1 MNLEKTFHGVMGLD
15 DSWEVNGVGY
25 EEKQEKFFIVIEE
38 TSKLWDKEICPNLT
52 CQSLGISCH
61 DHVPTRSWRHLD
73 AFGKRSEILCNLPR
87 GRCPKCSKIYRVKV
101 PWEGRGK
108 HFTTGF
114 EGFALALMRQM
125 PVNKAS
131 EIIGETDQRLWR
143 VLFKHVDAA
152 YKELDMSEVEWIGVD
167 EMNCRKG
174 HDYLTVFA
182 DLLERR
188 VLFATEGKDS
198 GTIEAFVEALSKHKG
213 HPQAITQAAI
223 DMSPA
228 YRKGVRENLA
238 NAQIVFDKFHVV
250 AQVSEAVDKVRRA
263 EVRSDE
269 ILKKQLK
276 GNRWIFLK
284 NPENLTEQ
292 QQASLKELDLKN
304 LCTGIAYQMRLNLQ
318 RIYRCIKPETAERK
332 FKEWSEWVK
341 RKALKVGKL
350 LDPMVKVASMVQRHL
365 EGILAHWKDGLTTGY
380 MEGLNSLFSAT
391 KRKARGFSNSVYMIT
406 MLYFVAGK
414 LSIPTYSAH
423 LKHRRTS
430 FIKIRDSITLF

>member
-213 HPQAITQAAI
+213 HPITQAAI

-423 LKHRRTS
+423 
-430 FIKIRDSITLF
+430 

>member
-292 QQASLKELDLKN
+292 QQTSLKELDLKN

-341 RKALKVGKL
+341 RKASKVGKL

-423 LKHRRTS
+423 
-430 FIKIRDSITLF
+430 